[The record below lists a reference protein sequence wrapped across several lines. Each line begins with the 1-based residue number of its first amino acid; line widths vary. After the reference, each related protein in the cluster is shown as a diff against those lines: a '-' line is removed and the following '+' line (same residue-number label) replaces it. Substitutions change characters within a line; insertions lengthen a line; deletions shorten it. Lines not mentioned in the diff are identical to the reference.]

1 MSKAMWGGRFS
12 KSTDEMINEFQASI
26 NFDKRMYHEDIRG
39 SIAHAR
45 MLAKCGILTEE
56 DRDRCKAALLET
68 IVFGPYQT
76 ASSTSQHGS
85 YTLTVGAQTITSQA
99 LETIKTELRRLYT
112 KYSEDAKLEALNASG
127 GEIKWVSETD

>member
-1 MSKAMWGGRFS
+1 MAVLKFDIIEYLSGLTSFV
-12 KSTDEMINEFQASI
+12 
-26 NFDKRMYHEDIRG
+26 FDKAVLNRVAFE
-39 SIAHAR
+39 
-45 MLAKCGILTEE
+45 CGVGHVETYADLTEE

>member
-1 MSKAMWGGRFS
+1 MAVLKFDIIEYLSGLTSFV
-12 KSTDEMINEFQASI
+12 
-26 NFDKRMYHEDIRG
+26 FDKAVLNRVAFE
-39 SIAHAR
+39 
-45 MLAKCGILTEE
+45 CGVCHVETYVDLTEE

>member
-1 MSKAMWGGRFS
+1 MAVLKFDIIEYLSGLTSFV
-12 KSTDEMINEFQASI
+12 
-26 NFDKRMYHEDIRG
+26 FDKAVLNRVAFE
-39 SIAHAR
+39 
-45 MLAKCGILTEE
+45 CGVCHVKTYADLTEE

-76 ASSTSQHGS
+76 ASSTSQNGS

-112 KYSEDAKLEALNASG
+112 KYSEDTKLEALNASG

>member
-1 MSKAMWGGRFS
+1 MAVLKFDIIEYLSGLTSFV
-12 KSTDEMINEFQASI
+12 
-26 NFDKRMYHEDIRG
+26 FDKAILNRVAFE
-39 SIAHAR
+39 
-45 MLAKCGILTEE
+45 CGVCNVETYTDLTEE

-68 IVFGPYQT
+68 IVFGPHQT
-76 ASSTSQHGS
+76 ASSTSKHGS
-85 YTLTVGAQTITSQA
+85 YALTVGAQTITSQA

>member
-1 MSKAMWGGRFS
+1 MAVLKFDIIEYLSGLTSFV
-12 KSTDEMINEFQASI
+12 
-26 NFDKRMYHEDIRG
+26 FDKAVLNRVAFE
-39 SIAHAR
+39 
-45 MLAKCGILTEE
+45 CGVCHIETYTDLTEE

-99 LETIKTELRRLYT
+99 LETIKAELRRLYT
-112 KYSEDAKLEALNASG
+112 KYSEDTKLEALNASG

>member
-1 MSKAMWGGRFS
+1 MAVLK
-12 KSTDEMINEFQASI
+12 
-26 NFDKRMYHEDIRG
+26 FDIIEYLSGLTSFVFDRAVLNRVAFE
-39 SIAHAR
+39 
-45 MLAKCGILTEE
+45 CGVCHVETYADLTEE

-99 LETIKTELRRLYT
+99 LETIKTELRRLYS

-127 GEIKWVSETD
+127 GEMRWIPETD

>member
-1 MSKAMWGGRFS
+1 MAVLKFDIIEYLSGLTSFV
-12 KSTDEMINEFQASI
+12 
-26 NFDKRMYHEDIRG
+26 FDKAVLNRVAFE
-39 SIAHAR
+39 
-45 MLAKCGILTEE
+45 CGVRHVETYADLTEE

-99 LETIKTELRRLYT
+99 LETIKAELRRLYT
-112 KYSEDAKLEALNASG
+112 KYSEDTKLEALNASG

>member
-1 MSKAMWGGRFS
+1 MAVSKFNILSYLSGMTTFV
-12 KSTDEMINEFQASI
+12 
-26 NFDKRMYHEDIRG
+26 FDKAVLERVAI
-39 SIAHAR
+39 
-45 MLAKCGILTEE
+45 KCGVAEIDSFADLTEE
-56 DRDRCKAALLET
+56 VEDKCKAMLLET
-68 IVFGPYQT
+68 IVYGPYQT

-99 LETIKTELRRLYT
+99 LETIKTELRRLYK

>member
-1 MSKAMWGGRFS
+1 MAVLKFDIIEYLSGLTSFV
-12 KSTDEMINEFQASI
+12 
-26 NFDKRMYHEDIRG
+26 FDKAILNRVAFE
-39 SIAHAR
+39 
-45 MLAKCGILTEE
+45 CGVCNVETYTDLTEE

-99 LETIKTELRRLYT
+99 LETIKAELRRLYS

-127 GEIKWVSETD
+127 GEMRWIPETD